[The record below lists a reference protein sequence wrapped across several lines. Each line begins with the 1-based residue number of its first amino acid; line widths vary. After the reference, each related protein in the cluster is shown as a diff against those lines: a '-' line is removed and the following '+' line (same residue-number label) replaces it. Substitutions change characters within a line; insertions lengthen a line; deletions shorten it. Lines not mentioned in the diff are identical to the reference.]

1 MSYEI
6 TTLFRVSIKCTET
19 QAKVLTDTLD
29 SLDKDFDN
37 PDWAG
42 HLQHDY
48 LSGELSIDSYESGQP
63 RELGELIARGRQIP
77 DTTSLCRSCSP
88 VSRAASY
95 AILAAWMCTRASGS
109 GTTQLSR
116 ILFETGLSE

>member
-63 RELGELIARGRQIP
+63 RELGELIAMWQT
-77 DTTSLCRSCSP
+77 DTGYDKP
-88 VSRAASY
+88 VSF
-95 AILAAWMCTRASGS
+95 LFSGQQ
-109 GTTQLSR
+109 GCIVCDIGRVDVHKGKWQWNHTVITD
-116 ILFETGLSE
+116 IV